1 MSAANGDPLRSRLRE
16 VENEIRGRV
25 RVVCGTPPP
34 EDLDTGAM
42 IRFEEAL
49 SIVTSAAKEAVSL
62 RRRLRLDQRFDELEP
77 RPHERSPD
85 PDAGREH
92 RPEPPG

>member
-1 MSAANGDPLRSRLRE
+1 MALTNRDPLRSRLHE
-16 VENEIRGRV
+16 VEDEIRGRV
-25 RVVCGTPPP
+25 RLVCTTPPP

-62 RRRLRLDQRFDELEP
+62 RRRLRVEQVSEGIESRAS
-77 RPHERSPD
+77 ERSRA
-85 PDAGREH
+85 PDAGPDGRAE
-92 RPEPPG
+92 RSG

>member
-1 MSAANGDPLRSRLRE
+1 MSAAHRDPLRSRLHE
-16 VENEIRGRV
+16 VEDEIRGRV
-25 RVVCGTPPP
+25 RLVCNTPPP

-62 RRRLRLDQRFDELEP
+62 RRRLRLEQRFEDLESH
-77 RPHERSPD
+77 PHERSPD
-85 PDAGREH
+85 PDSGREH
-92 RPEPPG
+92 RPESPA

>member
-1 MSAANGDPLRSRLRE
+1 MPAANRDPLRSRLHE
-16 VENEIRGRV
+16 VEDEIRGRV
-25 RVVCGTPPP
+25 RLVCATPPP

-62 RRRLRLDQRFDELEP
+62 RRRLRLEQRFEELEP
-77 RPHERSPD
+77 HARERTHD
-85 PDAGREH
+85 PDGGREH
-92 RPEPPG
+92 RPEQPG